1 MSQEPQRPR
10 IPEIIHRPDLVT
22 ATKKGSLALIAAV
35 GWLVWL
41 YMITPL
47 FALLAWWFGYQR
59 LDAFVLSDPVRTLQT
74 LIIYAMIIAAG
85 GIMFILWAVY
95 NWLRFRDHDRR
106 GAAPPATP
114 AAMGEAFAIP
124 TQLVLDAQAGKIL
137 AFSFDDH
144 GQIIG
149 IETSS
154 LLAGTPD
161 TPSEISNLEPQES
174 NT

>member
-22 ATKKGSLALIAAV
+22 ATKKGSLALVAAV

-47 FALLAWWFGYQR
+47 FALFAWWFGYQR
-59 LDAFVLSDPVRTLQT
+59 LDAFVLSDPSRTMQT
-74 LIIYAMIIAAG
+74 LIIYAMVIAG
-85 GIMFILWAVY
+85 GGVMFILWAVY

-106 GAAPPATP
+106 GAAPAATP

-144 GQIIG
+144 GQITRI
-149 IETSS
+149 
-154 LLAGTPD
+154 D
-161 TPSEISNLEPQES
+161 TQPLQEAKLEAPPTAPPSPVES
-174 NT
+174 TH